1 LNAKKLT
8 LAKKQFEKRFSLRHL
23 FYQISFGQGNKVDGT
38 NVGKKIRTNVDRG
51 D

>member
-1 LNAKKLT
+1 MIPKIFLLMVAVINK
-8 LAKKQFEKRFSLRHL
+8 
-23 FYQISFGQGNKVDGT
+23 IDQGNKVDGT